1 MYKSY
6 RVNYEIIATKDSKP
20 FWGKTMIIYN
30 NTEKELSMNDYR
42 PLPDINNLSCTDLIE
57 LLENLY
63 QASEN
68 AFMYHSELLQA
79 ALYDD
84 IITVQK
90 QRITDNLRFMSSGY
104 IARIIGN
111 TKYTEIDKA
120 VQYTLDYIND
130 TENENALYI
139 LLTDPCNI
147 ESLIQA
153 AYKAGKRTEK
163 A

>member
-1 MYKSY
+1 
-6 RVNYEIIATKDSKP
+6 
-20 FWGKTMIIYN
+20 MIIYN
-30 NTEKELSMNDYR
+30 NTEKELFMNDYR
-42 PLPDINNLSCTDLIE
+42 PLPDIASLSCTDLIE

-68 AFMYHSELLQA
+68 AYNYHSELLQA

-84 IITVQK
+84 IIIVQK
-90 QRITDNLRFMSSGY
+90 KRITDCLLYSSSGC
-104 IARIIGN
+104 IAHIIGN

-120 VQYTLDYIND
+120 VKYTLDYIND

-139 LLTDPCNI
+139 LLTDPYNI
-147 ESLIQA
+147 KSIIKA
-153 AYKAGKRTEK
+153 AYQAGKRTEK

>member
-1 MYKSY
+1 
-6 RVNYEIIATKDSKP
+6 
-20 FWGKTMIIYN
+20 MIIYN
-30 NTEKELSMNDYR
+30 DTEKELSMNDYR

-63 QASEN
+63 QASKN
-68 AFMYHSELLQA
+68 AFNYHSELLENE
-79 ALYDD
+79 LYND

-90 QRITDNLRFMSSGY
+90 KRIIDCLLYSDSGC

-130 TENENALYI
+130 TEKENALYI

-147 ESLIQA
+147 ENLIQA